1 MTGRGMSLITT
12 VRRVLSALP
21 GPASVRIVR
30 DRFKEDLPL
39 SQQAAHLVQPV
50 GSEQLRWP
58 ESAEWQWELNVFVLV
73 TVGRGRPGTAAQQ
86 RLADLHD
93 AALATLATDATLG
106 GSLDDGPPGPTAR
119 MDGHADLKGLVAGFR
134 HGETAAEKSKPG
146 DPLAMVTIC
155 GLCSLTDSPAESTT
169 LDDSPLFDSGP
180 NELLVESPRR
190 ETADRLFSALRGL
203 LVVDLGERPR
213 QITQVG
219 RLSAASA
226 AGLAQLE
233 SAIEAKIDGQ
243 THELVGRDGSTYSA
257 VRVERFIRLGPV
269 EVGNRWHRPYR
280 IEYTE
285 LLRDEA

>member
-1 MTGRGMSLITT
+1 MTGRGMSLIAT

-30 DRFKEDLPL
+30 DRLKEDLPL

-58 ESAEWQWELNVFVLV
+58 ESAEWQWELNVFALV

-93 AALATLATDATLG
+93 AALAALATDATLG
-106 GSLDDGPPGPTAR
+106 GSLDDGPPG
-119 MDGHADLKGLVAGFR
+119 HADLKGLVAGFR
-134 HGETAAEKSKPG
+134 RGETAAEKSKPG
-146 DPLAMVTIC
+146 DPLAVVTIC

-169 LDDSPLFDSGP
+169 LDDSPLFHSGP
-180 NELLVESPRR
+180 NELLVDSPRR
-190 ETADRLFSALRGL
+190 ETADRVFSALRGL

-219 RLSAASA
+219 RFSAASA

-269 EVGNRWHRPYR
+269 EVGSRRHRPYR

-285 LLRDEA
+285 LLRDRSA